1 MVERAGLTFGIKTAP
16 QHDARYEAIA
26 RVWRE
31 ADANPEF
38 EHAWLWDHMMPLGG
52 DPRGACLEN
61 WTLLGA
67 LAAQTTRIRIGHLVT
82 SNLYRSPPVLAKM
95 ATTVDIISRGRLVL
109 GIGAG
114 WSSPEQDAYGAPRLS
129 ASVRIGRL
137 AEACEIIRRAWTEEV
152 FDYDGFHYQ
161 LRGVHAEPKPIQA
174 PHPPILIGGKGE
186 RHTLRVVA
194 EHADVWNFS
203 GSRDDA
209 AVEFRR
215 LNGVLDAHCA
225 AIGRDPATIGRSVQL
240 FAEPDDLDRT
250 RRHVADLVEAGAD
263 QVVLNLL
270 PPFDGLLPR
279 LVREVIEPVRAS
291 TWTAAPTDAKMP
303 GTASRPLPAESDPA
317 IRLGPP
323 RDP

>member
-1 MVERAGLTFGIKTAP
+1 MNRSPVTFGIKTAP
-16 QHDARYEAIA
+16 QYEARYADIA

-31 ADANPEF
+31 ADEIPEF

-52 DPRGACLEN
+52 DLSGPCLEN

-67 LAAQTTRIRIGHLVT
+67 LAAQTRRLRIGHLVT

-95 ATTVDIISRGRLVL
+95 ATTIDIISDGRLVL

-114 WSSPEQDAYGAPRLS
+114 WSSPEQDAYGTPRLS
-129 ASVRIGRL
+129 AAERIGRL
-137 AEACEIIRRAWTEEV
+137 DEACQIIRRAWTEEV
-152 FDYDGFHYQ
+152 FDFDGRYYQ
-161 LRGVHAEPKPIQA
+161 LKGVLCEPKPIQR

-186 RHTLRVVA
+186 RRTLRVVA
-194 EHADVWNFS
+194 EHANIWNFS

-209 AVEFRR
+209 PAELRR
-215 LNGVLDAHCA
+215 LNGVLDDHCR
-225 AIGRDPATIGRSVQL
+225 AIGRDPAEIGRSVQL

-250 RRHVADLVEAGAD
+250 RRQVGHLIDAGAD
-263 QVVLNLL
+263 QIVLNLL

-291 TWTAAPTDAKMP
+291 T
-303 GTASRPLPAESDPA
+303 RV
-317 IRLGPP
+317 
-323 RDP
+323 